1 MLEVAPGRCD
11 RGFTMLELIVSVGLM
26 VVLLSVL
33 AFVFRQSAEAVS
45 QATEAVNTV
54 QKARNFE
61 ARLGRELAAAVQY
74 VAEDT
79 ASGKPERAFWFD
91 GDGAF
96 MESQGNPS
104 SAGYTTSIEFVSR
117 TMQDGVMKTWDVKYV
132 FVKDTAADGSA
143 LDYGAIRRKKD
154 VPNTEG
160 EYVLWD
166 LKDSAAGGSWDD
178 TQDEI
183 LAWPVRGVQF
193 EAAGNW
199 RPIDTAGDQ
208 NTELPPYVRARMV
221 FLDTWGGENFEL
233 PLEFYFPVYQGD

>member
-1 MLEVAPGRCD
+1 MPRVAPGRRE

-74 VAEDT
+74 VAENT

-91 GDGAF
+91 GDGANR
-96 MESQGNPS
+96 ESQGEPS
-104 SAGYTTSIEFVSR
+104 SADYTTSIEFVSR
-117 TMQDGVMKTWDVKYV
+117 TMQDGVMRTWDVMYE
-132 FVKDTAADGSA
+132 FVKDEGK
-143 LDYGAIRRKKD
+143 DYGAIKRKKD
-154 VPNTEG
+154 IPNTDG

-166 LKDSAAGGSWDD
+166 LKDSAQGGSWDEN
-178 TQDEI
+178 QDEI
-183 LAWPVRGVQF
+183 LAWPVRDVHF

-199 RPIDTAGDQ
+199 RPIDEAGDQ
-208 NTELPPYVRARMV
+208 NTELPPYVRVEMT
-221 FLDTWGGENFEL
+221 FLDTWGGENFSL
-233 PLEFYFPVYQGD
+233 PMDFYFPVYQGD